1 MLGLLGLAFAVD
13 PTAGGQ
19 AAAPTG
25 IQSFLNSGAPM
36 FIIMLGI
43 FYFLLIR
50 PQQKKAKEHRALLEA
65 LKKGDQVVTAGGV
78 FGKVTNL
85 DENVVTLE
93 IATGVTIKIKKG
105 HIAEVVKK
113 D

>member
-1 MLGLLGLAFAVD
+1 MLGLAFAVD
-13 PTAGGQ
+13 PIAAGQ

-65 LKKGDQVVTAGGV
+65 LKKGDSVVTAGGV
-78 FGKVTNL
+78 FGKVTGL

-93 IATGVTIKIKKG
+93 IATGVNIKIRKG
-105 HIAEVVKK
+105 HIAEVIKK

>member
-1 MLGLLGLAFAVD
+1 MLGLAFAVD
-13 PTAGGQ
+13 PIAAGQ
-19 AAAPTG
+19 AAAPAG

-36 FIIMLGI
+36 FVIMLGI

-50 PQQKKAKEHRALLEA
+50 PQQKKAKDHRALLEA
-65 LKKGDQVVTAGGV
+65 LKKGDSVVTAGGV
-78 FGKVTNL
+78 FGKVTAL
-85 DENVVTLE
+85 DENIVTLE
-93 IATGVTIKIKKG
+93 IATGVNIKIKKG

>member
-1 MLGLLGLAFAVD
+1 
-13 PTAGGQ
+13 
-19 AAAPTG
+19 
-25 IQSFLNSGAPM
+25 M
-36 FIIMLGI
+36 FIIMIGI

-65 LKKGDQVVTAGGV
+65 LKKGDTAVTAGGIY
-78 FGKVTNL
+78 GKVTAL
-85 DENVVTLE
+85 DENIVTLE
-93 IATGVTIKIKKG
+93 VATGVNIKIKKG

>member
-1 MLGLLGLAFAVD
+1 MLGLIGLAFAVD
-13 PTAGGQ
+13 PIAAGQ
-19 AAAPTG
+19 AAAPSG

-36 FIIMLGI
+36 FVIMIGI

-65 LKKGDQVVTAGGV
+65 LKKGDSVVTAGGV
-78 FGKVTNL
+78 FGKVTSL
-85 DENVVTLE
+85 DENIVTLE
-93 IATGVTIKIKKG
+93 IATGVNIKIKKG
-105 HIAEVVKK
+105 HIAEVIKK

>member
-1 MLGLLGLAFAVD
+1 MLGLAFAVD
-13 PTAGGQ
+13 PIAVGQ
-19 AAAPTG
+19 AAAPSG

-36 FIIMLGI
+36 FIIMIGI

-65 LKKGDQVVTAGGV
+65 LKKGDSVVTAGGV
-78 FGKVTNL
+78 FGKVTSL
-85 DENVVTLE
+85 DENIVTLE
-93 IATGVTIKIKKG
+93 IATGVNIKIKKG
-105 HIAEVVKK
+105 HIAEVIKK

>member
-1 MLGLLGLAFAVD
+1 MLGLIGLAFAVD
-13 PTAGGQ
+13 PLAAGQ
-19 AAAPTG
+19 VAPSG

-36 FIIMLGI
+36 FVIMIGI

-65 LKKGDQVVTAGGV
+65 LKKGDNVVTAGGV
-78 FGKVTNL
+78 FGKVTSL
-85 DENVVTLE
+85 DENIVTLE
-93 IATGVTIKIKKG
+93 IATGVNIKIKKG
-105 HIAEVVKK
+105 HIAEVIKK

>member
-1 MLGLLGLAFAVD
+1 MLGLAFAVD
-13 PTAGGQ
+13 PLAGAQ
-19 AAAPTG
+19 AATPSG

-36 FIIMLGI
+36 FVIMIGI

-50 PQQKKAKEHRALLEA
+50 PQQKKAKEHRALLDA
-65 LKKGDQVVTAGGV
+65 LKKGDTVVSAGGIY
-78 FGKVTNL
+78 GKVTAL

-93 IATGVTIKIKKG
+93 IATGVNIKIKKG
-105 HIAEVVKK
+105 HIAEVIKK

>member
-1 MLGLLGLAFAVD
+1 
-13 PTAGGQ
+13 
-19 AAAPTG
+19 
-25 IQSFLNSGAPM
+25 M
-36 FIIMLGI
+36 FVIMIGI

-65 LKKGDQVVTAGGV
+65 LKKGDSVVTAGGV
-78 FGKVTNL
+78 FGKVTGL
-85 DENVVTLE
+85 DENIVTLE
-93 IATGVTIKIKKG
+93 IATGVNIKIKKG

>member
-1 MLGLLGLAFAVD
+1 MLGLAFAVD
-13 PTAGGQ
+13 PTAAGQ
-19 AAAPTG
+19 AAPTG

-36 FIIMLGI
+36 FVIMLGI

-65 LKKGDQVVTAGGV
+65 LKKGDSVVTAGGV
-78 FGKVTNL
+78 FGKVTAL

-93 IATGVTIKIKKG
+93 IATGVNIKIKKG

>member
-1 MLGLLGLAFAVD
+1 MFGLLGLAFAVD
-13 PTAGGQ
+13 PTAAGQ

-36 FIIMLGI
+36 FVIMLGI

-65 LKKGDQVVTAGGV
+65 LKKGDQVVTAGGLH
-78 FGKVTNL
+78 GKVTAI
-85 DENVVTLE
+85 DEAVVTLE
-93 IATGVTIKIKKG
+93 VATGVNIKVDKG
-105 HIAEVVKK
+105 HIARVVTK
-113 D
+113 

>member
-1 MLGLLGLAFAVD
+1 MLGLAFAMGA
-13 PTAGGQ
+13 PAGGQ
-19 AAAPTG
+19 G
-25 IQSFLNSGAPM
+25 GGGQSALMNLVPLILM
-36 FIIMLGI
+36 FGI

-50 PQQKKAKEHRALLEA
+50 PQQKKAKEHRALIDA
-65 LKKGDQVVTAGGV
+65 LKKGDNVVSAAGIY
-78 FGKVTNL
+78 GKVTAV

-93 IATGVTIKIKKG
+93 IATGVNIKVKKG